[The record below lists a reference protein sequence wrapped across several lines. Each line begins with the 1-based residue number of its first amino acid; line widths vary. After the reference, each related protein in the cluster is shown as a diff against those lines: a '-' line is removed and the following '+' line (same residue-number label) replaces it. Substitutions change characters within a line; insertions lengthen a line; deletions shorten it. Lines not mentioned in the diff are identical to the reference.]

1 ELFGDPADRSGSWSL
16 VLSRETLAG
25 DVEDGLLYL
34 GLSARPALRLRV
46 PGEPRAVILS
56 LGRASEL
63 MAFRR
68 QLDEVLAESARR
80 GAMFAAQLE
89 AIAAPHHAAAGGAPG
104 PAKGTPAVAE
114 KKAGGEIDWEKLID
128 LSP

>member
-1 ELFGDPADRSGSWSL
+1 LFGDPADKSGSWSL
-16 VLSRETLAG
+16 VLSRETLTG
-25 DVEDGLLYL
+25 DVEDGLLFF
-34 GLSARPALRLRV
+34 GLSARPALRFRI

-56 LGRASEL
+56 LEHPSEL

-80 GAMFAAQLE
+80 GAMFAAQLK
-89 AIAAPHHAAAGGAPG
+89 AIATPYRAAAGGATG
-104 PAKGTPAVAE
+104 PAEGTPAVAE
-114 KKAGGEIDWEKLID
+114 RKAGSKIDWDKLID